1 MRLLRTT
8 LLLVALGA
16 PGPGASRAAPP
27 ATKAGSQ
34 EEKRVLRPGEVE
46 VRGQVRRPSAP
57 PITPPNLDTRPPES
71 RRSFLPRIVEAL
83 DREPFQER
91 QGK

>member
-1 MRLLRTT
+1 MTALRTT
-8 LLLVALGA
+8 MLSVALAVLA
-16 PGPGASRAAPP
+16 PGATRAEPP
-27 ATKAGSQ
+27 APKAASQ
-34 EEKRVLRPGEVE
+34 EEKRLLRPGEVE
-46 VRGQVRRPSAP
+46 VRGKVRRPSAP

-71 RRSFLPRIVEAL
+71 RKSFLPRIVEAL

>member
-1 MRLLRTT
+1 MRALRTT
-8 LLLVALGA
+8 MLSVALAVLA
-16 PGPGASRAAPP
+16 PGATRAEPP
-27 ATKAGSQ
+27 APKAASQ
-34 EEKRVLRPGEVE
+34 EEKRLLRPGEVE
-46 VRGQVRRPSAP
+46 VRGKVRRPSAP

-71 RRSFLPRIVEAL
+71 RKSFLPRIVEAL

>member
-8 LLLVALGA
+8 LLLVALGTSS
-16 PGPGASRAAPP
+16 PGASRADPP
-27 ATKAGSQ
+27 APKAGPQ
-34 EEKRVLRPGEVE
+34 EERRVIRPGEVE
-46 VRGQVRRPSAP
+46 VRGKVRRPSAP